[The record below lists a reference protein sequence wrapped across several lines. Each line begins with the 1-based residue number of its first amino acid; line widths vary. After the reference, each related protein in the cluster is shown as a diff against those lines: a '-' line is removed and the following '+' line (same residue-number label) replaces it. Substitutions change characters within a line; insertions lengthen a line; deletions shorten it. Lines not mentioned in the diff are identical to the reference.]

1 MPSTAFRAPMLALA
15 SLLSIATIA
24 VAVPPATTSAPAAAS
39 SAQAASTA
47 ISLADTLHLDPSV
60 RTGVLTNGLRYYIRV
75 NHKPEKRA
83 ALRLAVNAG
92 ATVEQDD
99 QRGLAHFNEHMNFNG
114 SEHFKPEEVVA
125 YLQSIGLRFGAD
137 ANAYTSFDE
146 TVYML
151 EVPTDRDTLMDRGL
165 MVLGD
170 FAGRATLSDKEIDK
184 ERGVVLEEW
193 RRGQGAGERMSRKQI
208 PMIYHGSRYADRL
221 PIGLPEVI
229 EKAPYDRLRAFYHD
243 WYTPDR
249 MAVIAVGDF
258 DADAM
263 EAKIREQFGRL
274 HRPEGSLPTPVYD
287 IPPHA
292 QTLVSIATDREA
304 TGSGV
309 TVMWKRPLEPLV
321 TAKDYRRSLL
331 SRLYAGMLNS
341 RFNEIAHRADPPF
354 LSAGGGSDEIGRT
367 RQTWELSASVK
378 DGGIEAGLL
387 SLLEEAA
394 RVRSHG
400 FLPVEFDR
408 ARDRIRAGY
417 ERGYAERDKTESD
430 SFAQEYVSHFL
441 THEASPGI
449 EAETALAKSLLA
461 SITLDEVNALGPKLM
476 PEDNRVILA
485 TAPEKAGSTV
495 PSEAAL
501 RAVLDKA
508 KTLAPAAWVDATA
521 GKVLM
526 AKRPVPGKVT
536 GKRMVPE
543 LGATV
548 LTLSNGVEVWLKP
561 TTFKADEIVFSA
573 TAPGGLSLID
583 STSFITAWVASTAI
597 NDLGIGGFT
606 STELQKLMAGKI
618 ARAGVSFAP
627 YSQGVNGSARP
638 ADLET
643 ALQMAYLAI
652 TQPTKDAAGF
662 TALKQRLHSFLTDR
676 ANSPEQVY
684 SDSVTAINTGNFYMN
699 RPPSAADVDAV
710 QLEDVLAF
718 QKARFANAAD
728 FTFAFAGNFNVDSIA
743 PLLARYLGS
752 LPSKGKRTSSF
763 AARGPYF
770 PTGVR
775 EVKVRKGVEPKS
787 STQLTFFTTGQPIE
801 ELDMYRA
808 RVSASI
814 LTDHLRQT
822 LRELL
827 GGTYSAGAG
836 FGTLAPLPGYA
847 TTSIRF
853 GCDPARVDT
862 LITAALNEVK
872 ALREK
877 GPSAADLQK
886 QQEIERRELEVSLQ
900 QNAFWTGS
908 ILTSLQFGIDPR
920 RIAHRRERIE
930 GLTTDSLHE
939 TFRKYFPLDRRTV
952 ITLVPESTTGAGVA
966 P

>member
-15 SLLSIATIA
+15 SLISIATFA
-24 VAVPPATTSAPAAAS
+24 AAAPPATTAAPAAMS
-39 SAQAASTA
+39 TAASTA
-47 ISLADTLHLDPSV
+47 PAPSLADTIGLDARV

-83 ALRLAVNAG
+83 ALRLVVNAG
-92 ATVEQDD
+92 STVEQDD

-165 MVLGD
+165 TVLSD

-229 EKAPYDRLRAFYHD
+229 EKAPYERLRALYHD

-249 MAVIAVGDF
+249 MAVVAVGDF

-263 EAKIREQFGRL
+263 EAKLRDHFGSL
-274 HRPEGSLPTPVYD
+274 KVPKGSLPTPVYD

-292 QTLVSIATDREA
+292 ETLVSIATDREA

-321 TAKDYRRSLL
+321 TANDYRRSLL

-341 RFNEIAHRADPPF
+341 RFSEIAHRADPPF

-417 ERGYAERDKTESD
+417 ERSYAERDKTESD
-430 SFAQEYVSHFL
+430 SFAQEYVSNFL

-449 EAETALAKSLLA
+449 EAESALAKSLLA

-476 PEDNRVILA
+476 PDDNRVILV
-485 TAPEKAGSTV
+485 TAPEKVGSTV

-536 GKRMVPE
+536 AKREVPE

-583 STSFITAWVASTAI
+583 STSFTTAWVASSAV
-597 NDLGIGGFT
+597 NDLGVGGFT
-606 STELQKLMAGKI
+606 STELQKLLAGKI
-618 ARAGVSFAP
+618 ARAGVSFGP

-643 ALQMAYLAI
+643 ALQLAYLAI
-652 TQPTKDAAGF
+652 TRPTRDAAGF
-662 TALKQRLHSFLTDR
+662 TALKQRFHAFLTDR
-676 ANSPEQVY
+676 ANSPEQVF

-699 RPPSAADVDAV
+699 RPPSAAEVDAV
-710 QLEDVLAF
+710 QLDDVLAF

-752 LPSKGKRTSSF
+752 LPSKGKRTSAF
-763 AARGPYF
+763 AARGPYY
-770 PTGVR
+770 PMGVQDI
-775 EVKVRKGVEPKS
+775 KVRKGVEPKS
-787 STQLTFFTTGQPIE
+787 NTQLTFFTTGQPIE
-801 ELDMYRA
+801 ELDMYRG
-808 RVSASI
+808 RVAASI

-872 ALREK
+872 GLREQ
-877 GPSAADLQK
+877 GPSATDLQK

-952 ITLVPESTTGAGVA
+952 ITLVPESTTRAGVA